1 MRAWLIGTSLVV
13 HISLIFG
20 LFVAGAWQLDRL
32 DAGKHHVEILMP
44 LPPPPAASGSPT
56 PKAQPFTYKHIVHE
70 VVQRDERIVETPA
83 NDLVASTSTGTGTGE
98 GSGSGDDPIGT
109 GACTEN
115 CGPGSDAPPVVH
127 NDVKPKLQTT
137 MVPPTVLRGM
147 RISGETQVQASDVV
161 KVQIMRDGKAAVT
174 AMFKV
179 CVDAGGGVSSLARLR
194 GTGYAAYD
202 DQLEAAIHAWR
213 YRPYSAN
220 GVAIPVCG
228 VVTFIYD
235 MK

>member
-1 MRAWLIGTSLVV
+1 MRAWLIGTSLVLHV
-13 HISLIFG
+13 SLIFG

-32 DAGKHHVEILMP
+32 DAGKHHVEIWMP
-44 LPPPPAASGSPT
+44 LQPPAAASGSPA
-56 PKAQPFTYKHIVHE
+56 PKAQPFTHKHIAHE
-70 VVQRDERIVETPA
+70 PVQPVERVAQTPA
-83 NDLVASTSTGTGTGE
+83 SDLVASNTGTGTGE
-98 GSGSGDDPIGT
+98 GSGSGDDPTGS

-115 CGPGSDAPPVVH
+115 CGPGSDAPPPVRVVELP
-127 NDVKPKLQTT
+127 KPQT

-161 KVQIMRDGKAAVT
+161 KLQIMRDGKSAVT